1 MISVLVPSRHRPEL
15 AKRLLDTIN
24 NTKKND
30 VEVKFYLN
38 DNDPTVETYK
48 KLLPESVY
56 IIGPDQS
63 TCFSWKNTKHKRLG
77 LRRNWHRND

>member
-24 NTKKND
+24 NTKNSD

-38 DNDPTVETYK
+38 DNDPTIEKYK
-48 KLLPESVY
+48 ELLPSDCY
-56 IIGPDQS
+56 LIGPDQS
-63 TCFSWKNTKHKRLG
+63 SCFSWNY
-77 LRRNWHRND
+77 